1 MRPWFGSDS
10 VQSLWLEVWKVLASV
25 FEDVLKLLF
34 LLLLVCIY
42 GGMVLKVIFSYSV
55 VVSRGSLKD
64 LLLECEN
71 VRPLWL
77 EVGKVPASVFGD
89 VLKLLF
95 LLLLVCICGGMV
107 LRVVGKLVFEYVIWI
122 HHGPPCVES
131 TSSHGVCSPLHAC
144 VPI

>member
-10 VQSLWLEVWKVLASV
+10 VQSLWLEVWKVLA
-25 FEDVLKLLF
+25 
-34 LLLLVCIY
+34 I
-42 GGMVLKVIFSYSV
+42 
-55 VVSRGSLKD
+55 
-64 LLLECEN
+64 
-71 VRPLWL
+71 
-77 EVGKVPASVFGD
+77 VFGD

-95 LLLLVCICGGMV
+95 LPLLVCICGGMV
-107 LRVVGKLVFEYVIWI
+107 LRVVVKLVFEYVIWI